1 MEIKMV
7 LACMRNIFFFIFIL
21 VTNVSASF
29 AQEVKILKGFV
40 KNKEMQTLSFAI
52 IYNAN
57 TKQTFSANEFGAF
70 VIYVKINDT
79 LVISR
84 LSYKTDT
91 VVITKD
97 YYYEIRPFAIFLKR
111 NDINLKD
118 VKVNYRHRYDSMA
131 KAMAELMKHD
141 TLLNNHERRE
151 NVKEM
156 AKPKLISTGGIGV
169 EGLIYKAWY
178 KYSTEGKNNEKLLKM
193 VELYNQSVLLDDK
206 LSIAFIMKVTG
217 VDEKKANYIKLYCA
231 KAKLL
236 KTANYNDYDLLI
248 ALKECALE

>member
-1 MEIKMV
+1 
-7 LACMRNIFFFIFIL
+7 MRNILFFLFIL
-21 VTNVSASF
+21 VAYISNTF
-29 AQEVKILKGFV
+29 AQEVKMLKGFV

-52 IYNAN
+52 IYNVN

-70 VIYVKINDT
+70 VIYVKVNDT

-84 LSYKTDT
+84 WSYKTDT
-91 VVITKD
+91 AIITKAD
-97 YYYEIRPFAIFLKR
+97 YYEAKPFTIFLKR

-118 VKVNYRHRYDSMA
+118 VRVNYRHRYDSMA

-156 AKPKLISTGGIGV
+156 AKLKLISTGGIGV

-193 VELYNQSVLLDDK
+193 VQLYNQSVLLDDK
-206 LSIAFIMKVTG
+206 LSIAYIMNITG

-236 KTANYNDYDLLI
+236 KTPNYNDYDLLV